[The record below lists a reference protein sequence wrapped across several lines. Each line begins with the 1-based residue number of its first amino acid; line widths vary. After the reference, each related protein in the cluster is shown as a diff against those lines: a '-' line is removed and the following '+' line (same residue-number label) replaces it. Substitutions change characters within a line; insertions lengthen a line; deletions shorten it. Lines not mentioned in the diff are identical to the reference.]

1 MAFTS
6 GAKTGLPTN
15 IDLDDTTWTQ
25 KYLDGN
31 KALEERIS
39 KTTSGD
45 PNGAVVGDFYGQP
58 CWSTGRGVVYECIK
72 PGPATGAT
80 AALWVPREYVPVG
93 TISFFFRN
101 AVPAGWLPFT
111 GLTYL
116 KVNYPNLYNVLPSG
130 ITTTGTSFTLPDLR
144 GGILTFRNPIGSE
157 PLPLVGQ
164 VNDALPFANGVN
176 YPTNALPNTLINA
189 LIGIKY

>member
-93 TISFFFRN
+93 TISMFWRT

-116 KVNYPNLYNVLPSG
+116 RTNYPNLYNVLPPG
-130 ITTTGTSFTLPDLR
+130 VTTTGTSFTLPDLR

-164 VNDALPFANGVN
+164 INDAVPFANGAN
-176 YPTNALPNTLINA
+176 YPTAAWPNTLINA